1 MACRILSTKKLL
13 PNQRHFLLNAGLKV
27 IEANFIATHLKP
39 FDINAVNQN
48 LVFTSRNGFMAFLA
62 HKLSGVYVGSNV
74 FCIGLTTHTLIQSY
88 GFKVVASADNAQQL
102 AEIIIDNHNTESF
115 TFFSGSLRR
124 DTLPVLLHNAD
135 VAFNEVQVY
144 DTQLTPHKIT
154 VPLDGLLFYSPSG
167 VESYLKE
174 NTITTEICFCIGATT
189 AQALQGITTNI
200 ITANQPSIE
209 NVIVQVRNYF
219 NELNLNNI

>member
-1 MACRILSTKKLL
+1 MAYRILSTKKLL

-27 IEANFIATHLKP
+27 IEANFIATHLKS

-74 FCIGLTTHTLIQSY
+74 FCVGLTTHTLIQNY
-88 GFKVVASADNAQQL
+88 GFKVVVSADNAQQL
-102 AEIIIDNHNTESF
+102 AEIIINNYSTESF

-124 DTLPVLLHNAD
+124 DTLPILLENAN

-167 VESYLKE
+167 VESYLRE
-174 NTITTEICFCIGATT
+174 NTITSEACFCIGTTT
-189 AQALQGITTNI
+189 AQALQGISDNI
-200 ITANQPSIE
+200 IVANQPSIE

-219 NELNLNNI
+219 NEL

>member
-1 MACRILSTKKLL
+1 MAYRILSTKKLL

-27 IEANFIATHLKP
+27 IEASFITTHLKP
-39 FDINAVNQN
+39 FGINAINQN

-74 FCIGLTTHTLIQSY
+74 FCVGLTTHTLIQNY

-102 AEIIIDNHNTESF
+102 AEIIINNYSTESF

-124 DTLPVLLHNAD
+124 DTLPILLENAN

-167 VESYLKE
+167 VESYLRE
-174 NTITTEICFCIGATT
+174 NTITSEACFCIGATT
-189 AQALQGITTNI
+189 AQALAGITDNI
-200 ITANQPSIE
+200 IVANQPSIE

-219 NELNLNNI
+219 GEL

>member
-1 MACRILSTKKLL
+1 MAYRILSTKKLL

-27 IEANFIATHLKP
+27 IEANFITTHLKP
-39 FDINAVNQN
+39 FDINAVNPN

-74 FCIGLTTHTLIQSY
+74 FCVGTTTHSLIQSY

-102 AEIIIDNHNTESF
+102 AEIIISNHSAESF

-124 DTLPVLLHNAD
+124 DTLPALLENAG
-135 VAFNEVQVY
+135 VNLNEVQVY
-144 DTQLTPHKIT
+144 DTELTPHKIT

-174 NTITTEICFCIGATT
+174 NIITSEACFCIGATT

-209 NVIVQVRNYF
+209 NLIVQVRNYF
-219 NELNLNNI
+219 VR